1 MASTEKKRKTKTKK
15 TRASTSANP
24 ISPKAKPKR
33 KSSTARSAFPT
44 QEMSTQ
50 AMRKKMNEMEV
61 TIKSLT
67 RDNKVLARKIERM
80 DMTSGKKTKKIDAE
94 KDMRLNANKERYWL
108 KQKLDRLQKAIE
120 ARLKLLGIDF
130 SNINDLG
137 EALEA
142 AFAAIQKL
150 AAELAKKEDEL
161 AAMQDK
167 LDRAKKAQEDSAKEV
182 DKLNR
187 RVAKAKNANDDL
199 KKQMADKDKR
209 LDAMGKQKDSM
220 SDKEKQKQNEMDKLR
235 KELDALRKQKNKQFD
250 NFVDKK
256 AEMDKKLRDKDSECK
271 ELERELDDT
280 KKKNEKLDAKNK
292 KLEDEL
298 EKLRGL
304 MDKQH
309 EKLMAEKEKNK
320 ELKTEMDELRDELE
334 DANKRNDKL
343 KKANDALK
351 EELDETKATLAEK
364 EEMIK
369 AQQKQIEEN
378 EARIQALEDD
388 LKDRDAE
395 IQRLK
400 DENAALKDEL
410 AKLRALL
417 EATQKELQDQK
428 DKYAQLEKEK
438 AEGEEE
444 MQAMF
449 SEQKEMNDMLKK
461 KIANMTNKMK
471 EQEQTIDDQDN
482 QLSELKQ
489 ALEDER
495 RAKEAALATGNLNEQ
510 ESADALSALTQEKA
524 QLKKMCDDLK
534 GKMNDRD
541 DEIARLKKA
550 LADAKKALDDLVNRA
565 RDDKQT
571 QTDLSGKWIDNARMQ
586 LANLDNVFRENDELR
601 QLATKNDERL
611 LELADENK
619 VLLDEIDQLLKQQA
633 QFRPDTSNHRGEVLA
648 MCASPINYYAATSA
662 TDKSVRLWAIDP
674 TAEKSREQ
682 VKPVYRAQMEGVALS
697 LAYTRDGTYLVAGC
711 AYKNG
716 PEGLLIIWNMNK
728 GDGEV
733 EFLFRSRPSV
743 RFGRAHCVRWSD
755 DSRYIFSG
763 DTTGSVWIWDAPN
776 QILLA
781 EVRAHKDVVHDI
793 GVARSA
799 MFSCGLD
806 QTIAVFDMDRL
817 TKKKKKRVKK
827 DKIHVHK
834 PTVFKA
840 KQVNKNDKYP
850 YWVVQP
856 TEDASVLIAGARK
869 MWSFKFTGFKDSD
882 DAKKKDVSD
891 ADLDKGPR
899 ITDTDLEHVQSI
911 QVRRGQVVISR
922 RELTK
927 VKIFST
933 SNGSE
938 TAKAKFK
945 APVKRVQFTFD
956 NQNCVVCTQKQDGKK
971 AKPPG

>member
-1 MASTEKKRKTKTKK
+1 
-15 TRASTSANP
+15 
-24 ISPKAKPKR
+24 
-33 KSSTARSAFPT
+33 
-44 QEMSTQ
+44 
-50 AMRKKMNEMEV
+50 
-61 TIKSLT
+61 
-67 RDNKVLARKIERM
+67 
-80 DMTSGKKTKKIDAE
+80 
-94 KDMRLNANKERYWL
+94 
-108 KQKLDRLQKAIE
+108 
-120 ARLKLLGIDF
+120 
-130 SNINDLG
+130 
-137 EALEA
+137 
-142 AFAAIQKL
+142 
-150 AAELAKKEDEL
+150 
-161 AAMQDK
+161 
-167 LDRAKKAQEDSAKEV
+167 
-182 DKLNR
+182 
-187 RVAKAKNANDDL
+187 
-199 KKQMADKDKR
+199 
-209 LDAMGKQKDSM
+209 
-220 SDKEKQKQNEMDKLR
+220 
-235 KELDALRKQKNKQFD
+235 
-250 NFVDKK
+250 
-256 AEMDKKLRDKDSECK
+256 
-271 ELERELDDT
+271 
-280 KKKNEKLDAKNK
+280 
-292 KLEDEL
+292 
-298 EKLRGL
+298 
-304 MDKQH
+304 
-309 EKLMAEKEKNK
+309 
-320 ELKTEMDELRDELE
+320 
-334 DANKRNDKL
+334 
-343 KKANDALK
+343 
-351 EELDETKATLAEK
+351 
-364 EEMIK
+364 
-369 AQQKQIEEN
+369 
-378 EARIQALEDD
+378 
-388 LKDRDAE
+388 
-395 IQRLK
+395 
-400 DENAALKDEL
+400 
-410 AKLRALL
+410 
-417 EATQKELQDQK
+417 
-428 DKYAQLEKEK
+428 
-438 AEGEEE
+438 
-444 MQAMF
+444 
-449 SEQKEMNDMLKK
+449 
-461 KIANMTNKMK
+461 MTNKMK
-471 EQEQTIDDQDN
+471 EQEQTIDDQDNQLSELKQALEDERRAKEAALATGQLNEQDSADAMSALTQEKKELKAMVDDLKGKMSDRDEQTIDDQDN

-541 DEIARLKKA
+541 DEIARLKDEIARLKKA

-971 AKPPG
+971 AKPPGMHLWNYKK

>member
-495 RAKEAALATGNLNEQ
+495 RAKEAALATGQLNEQ
-510 ESADALSALTQEKA
+510 DSADAMSALTQEKKE
-524 QLKKMCDDLK
+524 LKAMVDDLK
-534 GKMNDRD
+534 GKMSDRD

-550 LADAKKALDDLVNRA
+550 LADAKKALDDSMNKSVYKIHKRPKDDTSDDDEHKQNDDERTAMILSTTNDVFDRLQMKQLLDSILPRYCLLTFGYVRHSASTRHIPSSIVNCVIIFAFYVPLEIRMNTASLNWQYHGRIASILGGSVQQHLDIA
-565 RDDKQT
+565 RVWILRRKRRDAAVDMQSFFRGSCVRGKYLKQT
-571 QTDLSGKWIDNARMQ
+571 DKRAALMMKLGHDTDDVFTRMSTKELLSSIFAEQTVLTFGYIRKNQKEINIPISIIHYVAIFAFYVPPVLRPKMEYASVEMQ
-586 LANLDNVFRENDELR
+586 ALFRGCYERSRYLKHIEKVR
-601 QLATKNDERL
+601 KATKMIWISYHRKRQRNGLEQWLNVKVEQRRL
-611 LELADENK
+611 L
-619 VLLDEIDQLLKQQA
+619 
-633 QFRPDTSNHRGEVLA
+633 
-648 MCASPINYYAATSA
+648 
-662 TDKSVRLWAIDP
+662 
-674 TAEKSREQ
+674 
-682 VKPVYRAQMEGVALS
+682 
-697 LAYTRDGTYLVAGC
+697 
-711 AYKNG
+711 
-716 PEGLLIIWNMNK
+716 
-728 GDGEV
+728 
-733 EFLFRSRPSV
+733 
-743 RFGRAHCVRWSD
+743 
-755 DSRYIFSG
+755 
-763 DTTGSVWIWDAPN
+763 
-776 QILLA
+776 
-781 EVRAHKDVVHDI
+781 
-793 GVARSA
+793 
-799 MFSCGLD
+799 
-806 QTIAVFDMDRL
+806 
-817 TKKKKKRVKK
+817 
-827 DKIHVHK
+827 
-834 PTVFKA
+834 
-840 KQVNKNDKYP
+840 
-850 YWVVQP
+850 
-856 TEDASVLIAGARK
+856 
-869 MWSFKFTGFKDSD
+869 
-882 DAKKKDVSD
+882 
-891 ADLDKGPR
+891 
-899 ITDTDLEHVQSI
+899 
-911 QVRRGQVVISR
+911 
-922 RELTK
+922 
-927 VKIFST
+927 
-933 SNGSE
+933 
-938 TAKAKFK
+938 
-945 APVKRVQFTFD
+945 
-956 NQNCVVCTQKQDGKK
+956 
-971 AKPPG
+971 